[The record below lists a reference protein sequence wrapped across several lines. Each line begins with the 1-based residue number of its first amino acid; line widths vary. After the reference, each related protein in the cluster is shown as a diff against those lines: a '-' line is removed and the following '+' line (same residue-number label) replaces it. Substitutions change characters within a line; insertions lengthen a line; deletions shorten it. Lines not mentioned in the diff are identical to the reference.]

1 MIDKLIGVTYTLKYN
16 QKAKRKDLFNT
27 MKWFDKLERKFGK
40 YAIHNLMLYII
51 AIYAMGYVI
60 ALFYPQVYSYYLALD
75 AEAILHGQ
83 IWRIFTFILQPPST
97 SIIFIFFTLYFYYMI
112 GTVLER
118 SWGAFKF
125 NVYFFSGV
133 LLHVI
138 AAIIIYL
145 VFGYNYHM
153 NTYYINLAL
162 FMAFAYEQPDMEVL
176 LFFVLPIKIKW
187 LAYFDGAIFAIT
199 IIGGYLVTF
208 LPYNVWYGLASI
220 GLLAGNVY
228 SCYVLATAALV
239 SMLNFIIF
247 MLVTKKSK
255 VKNQTQR
262 NFNKAMKTAKKA
274 QNRNNQS
281 FNERFYNANS
291 EKSNWETA
299 NRPLQNTRVSGNA
312 KHKCAV
318 CGRTEKDDEN
328 LIFRYCSKCEPSME
342 YCQEH
347 LYTHIHVNNK

>member
-1 MIDKLIGVTYTLKYN
+1 
-16 QKAKRKDLFNT
+16 

-51 AIYAMGYVI
+51 AVYAVGYLI
-60 ALFYPQVYSYYLALD
+60 QIFYPQVYEVYFALD
-75 AEAILHGQ
+75 AKAILHGQ

-97 SIIFIFFTLYFYYMI
+97 SFLFIFFVLYFYYMI

-118 SWGAFKF
+118 SWGAFRF

-187 LAYFDGAIFAIT
+187 LAYLDGALFAIT

-208 LPYNVWYGLASI
+208 LPYNIWYGLASV
-220 GLLAGNVY
+220 GLLATNVY
-228 SCYVLATAALV
+228 SCYVLATAAFV
-239 SMLNFIIF
+239 SMLNFVAF
-247 MLVTKKSK
+247 MILTKAGKT
-255 VKNQTQR
+255 KNQTQR

-274 QNRNNQS
+274 QQNKS

-291 EKSNWETA
+291 EKSTWESA
-299 NRPLQNTRVSGNA
+299 NRPYQPTKLAGGT
-312 KHKCAV
+312 KHRCAV
-318 CGRTEKDDEN
+318 CGRTERDGEN
-328 LIFRYCSKCEPSME
+328 LIFRYCSKCEPSLE

-347 LYTHIHVNNK
+347 LYTHIHVTKQKSDHVININK

>member
-1 MIDKLIGVTYTLKYN
+1 
-16 QKAKRKDLFNT
+16 
-27 MKWFDKLERKFGK
+27 MKWFDKLERKYGR
-40 YAIHNLMLYII
+40 YAIQNLMKYII
-51 AIYAMGYVI
+51 IVYAVGFVI
-60 ALFYPQVYSYYLALD
+60 QIFYPAVYEVYFALD
-75 AEAILHGQ
+75 AQAILHGQ

-97 SIIFIFFTLYFYYMI
+97 SILFIVFVLYFYYMI

-133 LLHVI
+133 ILHVI
-138 AAIIIYL
+138 AAILIYL
-145 VFGYNYHM
+145 IFGYNYHM

-176 LFFVLPIKIKW
+176 VFFVLPIKIKW
-187 LAYFDGAIFAIT
+187 LAWFDGALFAIT
-199 IIGGYLVTF
+199 IIGGYAVTF
-208 LPYNVWYGLASI
+208 LPYNIWYGLASV
-220 GLLAGNVY
+220 GLLATSVY
-228 SCYVLATAALV
+228 ACYVLATAALV
-239 SMLNFIIF
+239 STLNFIVF
-247 MLVTKKSK
+247 MLITRKSK
-255 VKNQTQR
+255 TKNQTQR

-274 QNRNNQS
+274 QQNPNRN

-291 EKSNWETA
+291 EKTTWENA
-299 NRPLQNTRVSGNA
+299 NRPYQPKPMGAT

-328 LIFRYCSKCEPSME
+328 LIFRYCSKCQPSLE

-347 LYTHIHVNNK
+347 LYTHIHVSKPKPDNVININK